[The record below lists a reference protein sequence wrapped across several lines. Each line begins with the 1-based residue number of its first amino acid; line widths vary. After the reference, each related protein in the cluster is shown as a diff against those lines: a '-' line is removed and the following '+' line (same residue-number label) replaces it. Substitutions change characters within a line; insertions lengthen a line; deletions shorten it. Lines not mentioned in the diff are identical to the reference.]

1 MVPISFLLPFAIFES
16 MSAEKK
22 ESLFI
27 RIFFPV
33 YSCMILNRNMHQQ
46 QPNQADMFFVV
57 DVGGKKGPPSNSIKH
72 YHVQPRNQ

>member
-1 MVPISFLLPFAIFES
+1 MQIFMVPINFLLPFAIFES

-46 QPNQADMFFVV
+46 QPNQADMFLLLMWE
-57 DVGGKKGPPSNSIKH
+57 GRKGH
-72 YHVQPRNQ
+72 QATQ

>member
-1 MVPISFLLPFAIFES
+1 MSEFKNANFMVTINFLLPFAIFES

-46 QPNQADMFFVV
+46 QPNQADMFLLLMWEER
-57 DVGGKKGPPSNSIKH
+57 KGH
-72 YHVQPRNQ
+72 QATQ

>member
-1 MVPISFLLPFAIFES
+1 MSEFKNANFMVTINFLLPFAIFES

-46 QPNQADMFFVV
+46 QHNQADVFLLMWE
-57 DVGGKKGPPSNSIKH
+57 GRKGH
-72 YHVQPRNQ
+72 QATQ